1 MKSLKYYV
9 SNFLEISLQKEIYIA
24 PSVLYSQMDPDIGRI
39 LQQKVYNTISQYT
52 SNRMSDMREQLQLE
66 LY

>member
-9 SNFLEISLQKEIYIA
+9 SNFLEISLHKEIYIA
-24 PSVLYSQMDPDIGRI
+24 PSVLYSQMDHDIGRI

-52 SNRMSDMREQLQLE
+52 SNRMSDIHEQLQLE

>member
-1 MKSLKYYV
+1 MKSLKY
-9 SNFLEISLQKEIYIA
+9 SLHNFLEISLHKEIYIA
-24 PSVLYSQMDPDIGRI
+24 PSVLYSQMDTDIGRI

-52 SNRMSDMREQLQLE
+52 SNRMSDIREQLQLE